1 MTNLSKLYEIQK
13 LIDNSYQNLQVNDVR
28 VGDLLKLNEYI
39 QTLIEIESE
48 YLEE

>member
-13 LIDNSYQNLQVNDVR
+13 LIDDSYQHLQVNDIY
-28 VGDLLKLNEYI
+28 LELNEYI
-39 QTLIEIESE
+39 QTLIKIESE